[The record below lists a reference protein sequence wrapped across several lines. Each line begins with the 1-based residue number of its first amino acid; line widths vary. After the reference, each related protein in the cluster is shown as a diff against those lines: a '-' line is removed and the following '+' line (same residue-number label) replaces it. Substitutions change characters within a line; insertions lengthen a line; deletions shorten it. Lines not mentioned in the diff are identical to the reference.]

1 METFKTFLAEE
12 EKPYKV
18 VCFYQ
23 SDKSRDVVE
32 KEHIDMMKNFAKSGV
47 DFEYFDYTGSFITEK
62 GSKTFLNGFPIDEK
76 TKEYIQAD
84 KNGKTVYR
92 KPYEINQENTLI
104 LYRDLPSGGNNFRRN
119 WSDMMESLDRKGFFL
134 LNPFDCYKLCS
145 SKYLTDVVLRKNNI
159 LTPKTTRITHSE
171 DAERAFKE
179 LNTKFPVI
187 LKASVG
193 TQTGIGVVLIDN
205 LRTLHTTV
213 QMMMLFDKTI
223 PLLVQEYIPI
233 DYDIRVMVLDNEVI
247 ASMRRNVMKNND
259 FRSNVSI
266 GAAAEQ
272 IELTDLEKDVA
283 IKSSKAVNG
292 ILTGVDLL
300 PSKNRE
306 KDSPHVLEV
315 NATAGLTG
323 IENIV
328 PGTTKKIFNYFKN
341 RENWRIV

>member
-1 METFKTFLAEE
+1 
-12 EKPYKV
+12 
-18 VCFYQ
+18 
-23 SDKSRDVVE
+23 
-32 KEHIDMMKNFAKSGV
+32 
-47 DFEYFDYTGSFITEK
+47 
-62 GSKTFLNGFPIDEK
+62 
-76 TKEYIQAD
+76 
-84 KNGKTVYR
+84 
-92 KPYEINQENTLI
+92 
-104 LYRDLPSGGNNFRRN
+104 
-119 WSDMMESLDRKGFFL
+119 
-134 LNPFDCYKLCS
+134 
-145 SKYLTDVVLRKNNI
+145 
-159 LTPKTTRITHSE
+159 
-171 DAERAFKE
+171 
-179 LNTKFPVI
+179 
-187 LKASVG
+187 
-193 TQTGIGVVLIDN
+193 
-205 LRTLHTTV
+205 
-213 QMMMLFDKTI
+213 
-223 PLLVQEYIPI
+223 
-233 DYDIRVMVLDNEVI
+233 
-247 ASMRRNVMKNND
+247 MRRNVMKNND